1 MCGARSERFS
11 TTSNPMDH
19 TQLKIIPHL
28 LRPARG
34 GAAGVVIVF
43 ALLLSIAAKAG
54 LFGLP
59 LTLILTSWFFKYAY
73 ILSDHTVRGFD
84 EPPPLTTQILH
95 PLTPHLPPPHLP

>member
-1 MCGARSERFS
+1 
-11 TTSNPMDH
+11 MDH

-59 LTLILTSWFFKYAY
+59 LALILTSWFFKYAY
-73 ILSDHTVRGFD
+73 ILFDHTVRGFD
-84 EPPPLTTQILH
+84 ESTPLCISRKRRWVPPRDGSSRWRLHCSCPPP
-95 PLTPHLPPPHLP
+95 